1 MFGPGYGVFRTLSSG
16 KYHYFPESH
25 SPSPDALSVS
35 SFTPTRLPDD
45 YRRSD
50 EEEPTN
56 ADPGRTFT
64 RYKEDSSPS
73 VTVEPSHSRI
83 DDIRTSHPRR
93 PGPVYRSGLGIFQT
107 PVIGKYPQ
115 VSCNGNTPASDA
127 HSNSSIDPDSF
138 RDDMP
143 SCSYQRTITSRSSD
157 IADPGRTIT
166 RFKEDSRLSVT
177 VEPSQCRNASVES
190 QCIG

>member
-16 KYHYFPESH
+16 KYHCFSESH
-25 SPSPDALSVS
+25 SPTPDALSVS
-35 SFTPTRLPDD
+35 SFTPTRFPDD
-45 YRRSD
+45 YRHSD

-64 RYKEDSSPS
+64 RYKENSSPS

-93 PGPVYRSGLGIFQT
+93 PGPVFRNGFGIFHT
-107 PVIGKYPQ
+107 PVIDKYLQ
-115 VSCNGNTPASDA
+115 VSCNGNTPAFGT

-138 RDDMP
+138 CDELP
-143 SCSYQRTITSRSSD
+143 SCSYRRTMASRSTD

-166 RFKEDSRLSVT
+166 RFKEDSDA
-177 VEPSQCRNASVES
+177 N
-190 QCIG
+190 